1 MRTKSTST
9 WLLGMRARNTLKVRV
24 LGSDHYRLGMIEHR
38 IDLLDHQP
46 RDGGMRLRMQSR
58 LAPTKL
64 AMRTFLS

>member
-1 MRTKSTST
+1 
-9 WLLGMRARNTLKVRV
+9 
-24 LGSDHYRLGMIEHR
+24 MIEHR

-46 RDGGMRLRMQSR
+46 RDGGMRLRMKSR